1 MDGSLTKKI
10 KFNTELNIYYGL
22 FSYTEII
29 NLIDNGAT
37 PTGGYQYS
45 KKDLQHEIGTGRNRS
60 TYFYFNINYF
70 VSTIGHIQFTEYLF
84 KFI

>member
-1 MDGSLTKKI
+1 MDLSQISKKI
-10 KFNTELNIYYGL
+10 KYNTELNIYYGL

-45 KKDLQHEIGTGRNRS
+45 KKDLQHEIGAGRNLS
-60 TYFYFNINYF
+60 TYFYFNIN
-70 VSTIGHIQFTEYLF
+70 SDQLE
-84 KFI
+84 KFGQK

>member
-1 MDGSLTKKI
+1 MKDKI

-45 KKDLQHEIGTGRNRS
+45 KKDLQHEIGTGRNLS
-60 TYFYFNINYF
+60 TYFYFNINSDQLEKF
-70 VSTIGHIQFTEYLF
+70 GQNRLTIQNKLV
-84 KFI
+84 